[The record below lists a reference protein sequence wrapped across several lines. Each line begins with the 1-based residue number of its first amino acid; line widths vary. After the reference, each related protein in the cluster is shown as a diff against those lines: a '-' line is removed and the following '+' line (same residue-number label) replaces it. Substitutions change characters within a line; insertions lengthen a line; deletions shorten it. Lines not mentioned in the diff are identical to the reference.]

1 MAVRVVNV
9 NDTIETLRS
18 TFNSHATDTGDLTN
32 LDTTDKSSL
41 VAAVN
46 EAKAGTSQFTLRDAS
61 STTQTIEGGDTLNVV
76 GSGGVSMTVSVTDTL
91 TASLDSTIT
100 GLTSLTSTALVG
112 STSVTAGTLFLT
124 ENRIR
129 TTDSSLLTLNDSVT
143 VSSGGAIASATTIS
157 GTTISGTTLAAS
169 SDVTINSVSV
179 ATKPFAIAQAIA
191 LG

>member
-1 MAVRVVNV
+1 MAVRSVGV

-41 VAAVN
+41 VAAIN
-46 EAKAGTSQFTLRDAS
+46 EAKAGTSQFTLRDAT
-61 STTQTIEGGDTLNVV
+61 STVQTIEGGDTLNVV
-76 GSGGVSMTVSVTDTL
+76 GSGGLSMTVSATDTL

-143 VSSGGAIASATTIS
+143 VSSAGAIASA
-157 GTTISGTTLAAS
+157 TTISGTTLAAS
-169 SDVTINSVSV
+169 SDVTVNSVSV